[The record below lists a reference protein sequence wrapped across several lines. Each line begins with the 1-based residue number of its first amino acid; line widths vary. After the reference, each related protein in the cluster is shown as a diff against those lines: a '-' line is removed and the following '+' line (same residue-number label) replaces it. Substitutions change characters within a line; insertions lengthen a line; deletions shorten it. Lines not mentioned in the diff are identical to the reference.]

1 MDNDL
6 IARGL
11 EVLRGRLP
19 NGWRADA
26 EAAPPSAAAW
36 RPDGMLRIVARDRR
50 RGRIGIEAKRRVE
63 PRDALALAAASAAFR
78 RREPLVVIAPFL
90 SRATRERLR
99 EAGLGWVDLTANIRL
114 ALSEPGLFI
123 ETTGAEK
130 RPSNAGRPARSL
142 KGLVAGRV
150 VQALLGAP
158 LPVGVRDLA
167 ERAGTDAGYV
177 SRLLDLLDE
186 AALVERGARSRVERV
201 ERVRLVRRWAEDAPL
216 ASRGEVGMFLEPR
229 GLTPLIKRLKEAGIG
244 YAVSGSLAAQRWA
257 PIAPPRL
264 AQVYVDRDVSAAA
277 AALGLR
283 PAESGANVQLVQPR
297 DRAVFQ
303 SAAVADDGVSYASP
317 AQVAADLLTSPGRG
331 PSEGEELLRWMAE
344 REEVWRV

>member
-6 IARGL
+6 MARGL
-11 EVLRGRLP
+11 EVLRARLP
-19 NGWRADA
+19 EGWRAVA

-36 RPDGMLRIVARDRR
+36 QPDGMIRIVAPDRR

-63 PRDALALAAASAAFR
+63 PRDALALAAASAVFR
-78 RREPLVVIAPFL
+78 GCLPLVVIAPFL

-99 EAGLGWVDLTANIRL
+99 EAGLGWVDLTANIRV
-114 ALSEPGLFI
+114 ALSKPGLFI

-130 RPSNAGRPARSL
+130 WPSGGERPARSL
-142 KGLVAGRV
+142 KGTVAGRV

-158 LPVGVRDLA
+158 LPVGVRDLS

-177 SRLLDLLDE
+177 SRLLDLLDV
-186 AALVERGARSRVERV
+186 AALVVRGARSRVERV
-201 ERVRLVRRWAEDAPL
+201 ERVRLVRRWAEDAPF

-229 GLTPLIKRLKEAGIG
+229 GLTPLITRLKASRIG
-244 YAVSGSLAAQRWA
+244 YAVTGSLAAQRWA

-277 AALGLR
+277 AALALR

-303 SAAVADDGVSYASP
+303 SAAVAEDGVRYAAP

-344 REEVWRV
+344 REEVWRG